1 MLDDDVYMLDC
12 GTTVYLWV
20 GSGASLKEKEKS
32 IGVAAQYIVS
42 CTDGRDPDCPI
53 MQVMCGAEPLM
64 FSQFFPAWDHDYF
77 ASRGEPGAGLLD
89 GIPSKAAAAT
99 PVKISAAA
107 VIAKQASPA
116 PAAAAAASP
125 AGAAAAAGGGAMD
138 FTSGGTF
145 LDPATTS
152 FTYDE
157 LSGGG
162 VPKDANPAAKEQYLA
177 DAVFMEKFGM
187 DKAAFNA
194 QAAWKRKSAKEKNK
208 LF

>member
-1 MLDDDVYMLDC
+1 
-12 GTTVYLWV
+12 
-20 GSGASLKEKEKS
+20 
-32 IGVAAQYIVS
+32 
-42 CTDGRDPDCPI
+42 
-53 MQVMCGAEPLM
+53 M